1 MHYYEKIKE
10 LRIKNNLSQ
19 AQISEILEIKQP
31 QYHRYESGQR
41 EIPLHLLIKLADF
54 YNVSLDYLAG
64 RSDEEP
70 NAEKQTG

>member
-1 MHYYEKIKE
+1 MHHYERIKE
-10 LRIKNNLSQ
+10 LRVKNNISQ

-54 YNVSLDYLAG
+54 YNVSLDYIAG

-70 NAEKQTG
+70 SASKQIG